1 MAKELLLVSQTSTV
15 TQIFFSDLI
24 EDPLAEEQTRRQKAR
39 GLWTQKKTSKL
50 CATLAKTNYQFG
62 QTSEKMKMQCQSCNT
77 QREKK
82 KRRKEASNRAANA
95 AEARAAAAVAA
106 AAAAIKPQQPLPCLA
121 REPSEEEE
129 EIDIENGDPPPRE
142 RWVDPDVL
150 AAIAASTPLS
160 LADSDADDTKVDVES
175 QQVEMKILDDESA
188 TTPVLQ
194 ELKKDS
200 MHSTT
205 CETPGLNI
213 LAEVAAFA
221 VRLPL
226 TESCKDR
233 IELGTGSTKQPQF
246 EKNNL
251 DGASL
256 RAHHKLK
263 RGNMPCDSCDTS
275 RLNILAAV
283 AASSSP
289 LPTTKS
295 VEDEGWSWRWICKRV

>member
-1 MAKELLLVSQTSTV
+1 M
-15 TQIFFSDLI
+15 
-24 EDPLAEEQTRRQKAR
+24 P
-39 GLWTQKKTSKL
+39 
-50 CATLAKTNYQFG
+50 Y
-62 QTSEKMKMQCQSCNT
+62 
-77 QREKK
+77 
-82 KRRKEASNRAANA
+82 
-95 AEARAAAAVAA
+95 
-106 AAAAIKPQQPLPCLA
+106 LA

-160 LADSDADDTKVDVES
+160 LAESDADETKVDVES
-175 QQVEMKILDDESA
+175 QQVEMNILDDESA
-188 TTPVLQ
+188 ATPVLQ

-221 VRLPL
+221 VRLPR
-226 TESCKDR
+226 TESSKDR
-233 IELGTGSTKQPQF
+233 IELGTGSTKQPQV

-295 VEDEGWSWRWICKRV
+295 VEDEVGAGAGSAGVYNSATSPKRQGFKTKNESGAPSRKRSHGGKSILDAHRAAVHALDEDNVEDGATTRKRSRAGRRIIVPWRFRNEPRGRQH